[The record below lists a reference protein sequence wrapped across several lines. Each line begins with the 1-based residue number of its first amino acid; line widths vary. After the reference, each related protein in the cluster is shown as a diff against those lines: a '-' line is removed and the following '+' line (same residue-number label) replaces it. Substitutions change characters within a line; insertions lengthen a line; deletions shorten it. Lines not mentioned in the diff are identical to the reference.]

1 MAKDKDKEEKD
12 DDEASGGGK
21 KKLFIILLPV
31 LALLAAAGWYFFIK
45 SDESGV
51 PEALPH
57 PTPGAAVTLDPIT
70 VNLAGAHFLK
80 FGMALQPIA
89 SAHEID
95 GAQALD
101 LAIGQFSQMTIE
113 ELSTAKGRSEAKK
126 ELVAKIKLT
135 YLPHGTVLADVTT
148 DSHSDEEEE
157 EEEKESDHGKEAEK
171 DADHGEEAE
180 KEADH
185 GEDSGSEKSGEEAGH
200 EEINIAELT
209 AAEAIKLAASLTVQP
224 EVYDIY
230 FTEFVMQ

>member
-1 MAKDKDKEEKD
+1 MANDKEEKD
-12 DDEASGGGK
+12 DAEGKGGGK
-21 KKLFIILLPV
+21 KQLIIILVPV
-31 LALLAAAGWYFFIK
+31 LLLLAGAGWFFFIK

-70 VNLAGAHFLK
+70 INLAGAHFLK

-101 LAIGQFSQMTIE
+101 LAINQFSQMTIE

-126 ELVAKIKLT
+126 ELVARIKLT
-135 YLPHGTVLADVTT
+135 YLPHGTVLADVATLP
-148 DSHSDEEEE
+148 
-157 EEEKESDHGKEAEK
+157 ESDSDSDSEK
-171 DADHGEEAE
+171 
-180 KEADH
+180 
-185 GEDSGSEKSGEEAGH
+185 DSGSEHEEESDHKEGAESSEEEGH
-200 EEINIAELT
+200 EEIHIEELT
-209 AAEAIKLAASLTVQP
+209 AAEVIEMADSLTVQP